1 MIKCI
6 VIDDEQPAIDVLT
19 HYIQKIPQ
27 LELVATATN
36 PLEGISLVNQHKPEL
51 VILDIQMDEMNGLDV
66 MKALD
71 KKTKVIFCTAY
82 SEFAIAAFELEAV
95 DYLMKPVPFARFM
108 KAIQRAINQLVGD
121 SVKEMEAIPN
131 DYLFVKTEQ
140 KGKLLKI
147 NFDDIEYIEGQKN
160 YIAFHRGKDKVLAL
174 LNMKDLEERLP
185 KNQFIRVHKSYIVP
199 FRNIVAIEGNTL
211 VLKNRTERITI
222 GETYRE
228 ALSERMKRN
237 LMA

>member
-36 PLEGISLVNQHKPEL
+36 PLEGISLVNQHKPDL
-51 VILDIQMDEMNGLDV
+51 VLLDIQMDEMNGLDV

-71 KKTKVIFCTAY
+71 RKTKVIFCTAY

-108 KAIQRAINQLVGD
+108 KAIQRAINQLVGE
-121 SVKEMEAIPN
+121 SAKEVEAIPN

-147 NFDDIEYIEGQKN
+147 NFDDIEFIEGQKN
-160 YIAFHRGKDKVLAL
+160 YIAFHRAKDKVMAL

-222 GETYRE
+222 GETYKE
-228 ALSERMKRN
+228 ALAQNMKRN
-237 LMA
+237 LMV

>member
-36 PLEGISLVNQHKPEL
+36 PLEGINLVNKHKPEL
-51 VILDIQMDEMNGLDV
+51 VLLDIQMDEMNGLDV

-71 KKTKVIFCTAY
+71 RKTKVIFCTAY
-82 SEFAIAAFELEAV
+82 SEFAISAFELEAV

-121 SVKEMEAIPN
+121 SAKEMEAIPN

-147 NFDDIEYIEGQKN
+147 NFDDIEFIEGQKN
-160 YIAFHRGKDKVLAL
+160 YIAFHRSKDKVLAL

-211 VLKNRTERITI
+211 VLKNRTEQIII
-222 GETYRE
+222 GETYKE
-228 ALSERMKRN
+228 ALAEKMKRN
-237 LMA
+237 LMV

>member
-6 VIDDEQPAIDVLT
+6 VIDDEQPAIDVLS

-27 LELVATATN
+27 LQLVATATN

-71 KKTKVIFCTAY
+71 RKTKVIFCTAY

-108 KAIQRAINQLVGD
+108 KAVQRAINQLVGD
-121 SVKEMEAIPN
+121 SAKEMEAIPN

-147 NFDDIEYIEGQKN
+147 NFDDIEFIEGQKN
-160 YIAFHRGKDKVLAL
+160 YIAFHRAKDKVLAL

-222 GETYRE
+222 GETYKDVLAE
-228 ALSERMKRN
+228 KMKRN
-237 LMA
+237 LMV

>member
-1 MIKCI
+1 MIKCV

-19 HYIQKIPQ
+19 QYIHKVPQ
-27 LELVATATN
+27 LELAGTATN
-36 PLEGISLVNQHKPEL
+36 PLEGIDMVNRLKPEL
-51 VILDIQMDEMNGLDV
+51 VLLDIQMDEMNGLDV
-66 MKALD
+66 MKAID

-82 SEFAIAAFELEAV
+82 SEFAITAFELEAV

-140 KGKLLKI
+140 KGKLLKV
-147 NFDDIEYIEGQKN
+147 NFDDIDYIEGQKN
-160 YIAFHRGKDKVLAL
+160 YVAFHRSRDKVMAL
-174 LNMKDLEERLP
+174 LNMKDLEDRLP
-185 KNQFIRVHKSYIVP
+185 KNQFMRVHKSFIVP

-211 VLKNRTERITI
+211 VLKNRSERITI
-222 GETYRE
+222 GETYRDVLTE
-228 ALSERMKRN
+228 KMKRN
-237 LMA
+237 LMV

>member
-19 HYIQKIPQ
+19 SYIQKIPQ
-27 LELVATATN
+27 LQLVATATN
-36 PLEGISLVNQHKPEL
+36 PLEGINLVNQHKPEL
-51 VILDIQMDEMNGLDV
+51 VLLDIQMDEMNGLDV

-71 KKTKVIFCTAY
+71 RKTKVIFCTAY

-121 SVKEMEAIPN
+121 SAKEVEAIPN

-147 NFDDIEYIEGQKN
+147 NFDDIDYIEGQKN

-185 KNQFIRVHKSYIVP
+185 KNQFIRIHKSYIVP

-211 VLKNRTERITI
+211 VLKNCTERITI
-222 GETYRE
+222 GETYKE
-228 ALSERMKRN
+228 VLAEKMKRN
-237 LMA
+237 LMV

>member
-6 VIDDEQPAIDVLT
+6 VIDDEQPAIDVLS

-27 LELVATATN
+27 LQLVATATN
-36 PLEGISLVNQHKPEL
+36 PLEGINFVNQHKPEL

-71 KKTKVIFCTAY
+71 RKTKVIFCTAY

-121 SVKEMEAIPN
+121 SAKEVESIPN

-147 NFDDIEYIEGQKN
+147 NFDDIEFIEGQKN
-160 YIAFHRGKDKVLAL
+160 YIAFHRAKDKVLAL
-174 LNMKDLEERLP
+174 LNMKDLDERLP

-222 GETYRE
+222 GETYRDVLAE
-228 ALSERMKRN
+228 KMKRN
-237 LMA
+237 LMV